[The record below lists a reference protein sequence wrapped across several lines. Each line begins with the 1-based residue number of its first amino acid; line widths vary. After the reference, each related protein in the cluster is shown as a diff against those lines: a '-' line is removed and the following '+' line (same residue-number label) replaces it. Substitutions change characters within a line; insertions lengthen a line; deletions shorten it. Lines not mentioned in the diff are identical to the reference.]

1 MSAEITIHM
10 RRRVLS
16 GKPELTVPLL
26 AICGVS
32 IRTSIDVA
40 TYPMCASEH

>member
-16 GKPELTVPLL
+16 GKPALAVPLL
-26 AICGVS
+26 ANMWRFDENVNRRCYLSYV
-32 IRTSIDVA
+32 R
-40 TYPMCASEH
+40 